1 MIGNQLTKWL
11 THVLAWLTY
20 SISIYVNYD
29 SEETGLSRL
38 FPVMAAIVTI
48 PPIFGAIHWAVSI
61 EPSYGTLVNKNFDN
75 DSVKSLQGQT
85 SKLQIFWQILTFLT
99 RYGIFFFQNCSD
111 LLWEK
116 MF

>member
-61 EPSYGTLVNKNFDN
+61 EPSYVTLVNKKFDN

-99 RYGIFFFQNCSD
+99 R
-111 LLWEK
+111 
-116 MF
+116 